1 MISRRAF
8 LRTSAAVGAVGF
20 THVPRMDAAAQQSP
34 EEVAVIEPY
43 WREVR
48 AAFALDPAVVNLDT
62 ASGSPSPQ
70 SVHDAFKQHL
80 DASNRN
86 PSQFRARMEPKAAEV
101 RLALA
106 QELGCDAGSVTLTS
120 QGDPVRLALQ
130 GLELKPGDEIITTDD
145 ASPAV
150 SEWDH
155 RVRREGLE
163 LKRVQLPAPST
174 ASELVQRVMSAL
186 SPRTR
191 VLHVSHVGHATG
203 QLFPVRD
210 ISRAA
215 RSRGIT
221 TIVDGSQAAAHVAV
235 GLTELECDFYAA
247 RLDTWMMAPQG
258 SGFVYARRAGDAAFD
273 DAAVQPLAARLAIA
287 EAVTFNRAVGSE
299 RKSARL
305 RYLTMRWIN
314 GLRSRPQV
322 RILSSLEA
330 GETIGIGAFAVNG
343 FAPAAIA
350 GALREKHGILVAVAE
365 AAQAVR
371 VSPNVYTSV
380 EEIDRFVAA
389 VRSLL

>member
-8 LRTSAAVGAVGF
+8 LRTSAAVGGVGLA
-20 THVPRMDAAAQQSP
+20 HVPRMDAAAQQSA

-62 ASGSPSPQ
+62 AGGSPSPQ
-70 SVHDAFKQHL
+70 SVHEAFKQHL

-86 PSQFRARMEPKAAEV
+86 PSQYRARMEPRAADV

-106 QELGCDAGSVTLTS
+106 QELGCDARRVTLTS
-120 QGDPVRLALQ
+120 QDDPVRLALH
-130 GLELKPGDEIITTDD
+130 GIDLKSGDEIITTDE
-145 ASPAV
+145 ASPAL
-150 SEWDH
+150 SEWD
-155 RVRREGLE
+155 RRARREGIA
-163 LKRVQLPAPST
+163 LKRVQLAASST
-174 ASELVQRVMSAL
+174 ASELVQRVMSAIT
-186 SPRTR
+186 PRTR
-191 VLHVSHVGHATG
+191 VLHVSHVGYSTG

-210 ISRAA
+210 VSRAA
-215 RSRGIT
+215 QSRGIT
-221 TIVDGSQAAAHVAV
+221 TIVDGSQAVAHVAV
-235 GLTELECDFYAA
+235 GLTDMECDTYAA
-247 RLDTWMMAPQG
+247 RLDTWMMAPHG
-258 SGFVYARRAGDAAFD
+258 TGFIYVRRAGVAFGE
-273 DAAVQPLAARLAIA
+273 AAVQPLAAQLAIA

-330 GETIGIGAFAVNG
+330 GETVGIGAFVVDG
-343 FAPAAIA
+343 LSPAAVVN
-350 GALREKHGILVAVAE
+350 ALREQHGVLVGVVE
-365 AAQAVR
+365 AGQVVR

-380 EEIDRFVAA
+380 EEIDRFVAC
-389 VRSLL
+389 VRALL